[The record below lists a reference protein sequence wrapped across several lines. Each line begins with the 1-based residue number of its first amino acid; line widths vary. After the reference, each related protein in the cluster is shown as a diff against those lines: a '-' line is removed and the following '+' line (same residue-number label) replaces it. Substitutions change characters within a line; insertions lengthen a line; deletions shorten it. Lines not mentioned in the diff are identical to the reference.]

1 MRGAFIF
8 TYLYLTDVNQYD
20 LIEPMSSIKRGS
32 FKMKIL
38 AIQGSYRKNGKTS
51 TMLRNAIKRANELG
65 HKVTELNLFEKKLN
79 YCKSCGKCDEK
90 GQCIYTNDDIE
101 EVTSLIKDADVIILA
116 APVYWGN
123 VPAIVKNLF
132 DRMVGASMEHTKT
145 FPKPRLSGKRYI
157 LLTACHTKAPFDI
170 IFGQSSGIARNVKE
184 YFKTA
189 GVKKIGMAVCDDT
202 NNRETVPD
210 KILTKINR
218 LVERI

>member
-1 MRGAFIF
+1 MGGAS
-8 TYLYLTDVNQYD
+8 T
-20 LIEPMSSIKRGS
+20 
-32 FKMKIL
+32 MKIL
-38 AIQGSYRKNGKTS
+38 AIQGSYRNNGKTS
-51 TMLRNAIKRANELG
+51 TMLEYSIKRSKELG
-65 HKVTELNLFEKKLN
+65 HKVNELNLFEKNLN
-79 YCKSCGKCDEK
+79 YCKSCGKCDEL
-90 GQCIYTNDDIE
+90 GQCIYTNDDIA

-132 DRMVGASMEHTKT
+132 DRMVGASMKHTKT

-202 NNRETVPD
+202 NNRVSVPD
-210 KILTKINR
+210 KIFKKVNK
-218 LVERI
+218 LVEKI